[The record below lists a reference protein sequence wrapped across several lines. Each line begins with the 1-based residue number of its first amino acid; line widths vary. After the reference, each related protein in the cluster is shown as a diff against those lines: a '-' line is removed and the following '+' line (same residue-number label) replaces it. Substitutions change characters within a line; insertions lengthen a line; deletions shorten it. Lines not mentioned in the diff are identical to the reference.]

1 MLILSVASKRAVLPI
16 LTALLLSA
24 CSPSIEETP
33 AYQAACQGA
42 PLRTP
47 EKRNQAQ
54 EDGYTINRQ
63 FDCIDKASFA
73 AVEEQKARWIAANTP
88 EAKAR
93 RAAEFAAQRERDRAE
108 RAQRDTEAAAHQ
120 QPEELPPIVLPS
132 VDVNTATEADIAGVI
147 SISPNTAAQVI
158 AERNKRPFRDW
169 TDLVSRVLGLSQ
181 AQPAAF
187 ASICGL
193 NVNGESLE
201 GAAPDPVVAAYIQK
215 QYAQNQR

>member
-1 MLILSVASKRAVLPI
+1 MIHYHTRGVLPI

-24 CSPSIEETP
+24 CSQPIEETP
-33 AYQAACQGA
+33 AYQAACHGA
-42 PLRTP
+42 PLRTL
-47 EKRNQAQ
+47 EKRNQAM
-54 EDGYTINRQ
+54 EDGYSINRQ

-73 AVEEQKARWIAANTP
+73 AVEEQRARWETANTP
-88 EAKAR
+88 EAKAK

-108 RAQRDTEAAAHQ
+108 RALREAEAAANQ
-120 QPEELPPIVLPS
+120 QPEELPRIVLPS
-132 VDVNTATEADIAGVI
+132 VDVNTATEEEIARVI
-147 SISPNTAAQVI
+147 SISANTAAQVI

-193 NVNGESLE
+193 NVNGQSLE
-201 GAAPDPVVAAYIQK
+201 GAAPDPVVAAHIQK
-215 QYAQNQR
+215 QYTQNQRY